1 MKIYLRITAT
11 ALLAL
16 PMLAVAAKTSKAE
29 LACVDGEKPGEPYSE
44 HDKWGMQRYE
54 AELARYKRDHER
66 YLRCLDDKE
75 KARPDSLGRKLD
87 DAMSQPQGL
96 PPPPA
101 PSYQEPPLPEQP
113 KQP

>member
-1 MKIYLRITAT
+1 MKTCLRITAA

-16 PMLAVAAKTSKAE
+16 PALAAAKTTQAE
-29 LACVDGEKPGEPYSE
+29 LACVDAEKPAEPYSE

-54 AELARYKRDHER
+54 ADLARYKRDHER

-75 KARPDSLGRKLD
+75 KASPDSLGRKLD
-87 DAMSQPQGL
+87 DAMANPKGL

-101 PSYQEPPLPEQP
+101 PAEAPAEPQ
-113 KQP
+113 QR